1 MSDDDR
7 EDHDDELAW
16 LVARER
22 GQPGPPVS
30 AATAARHERLEALLK
45 DLPAMPAG
53 VPPRAG
59 WQRDVLAAID
69 AADAEAEVASDP
81 AAVGAIDPAPP
92 KRTSS
97 PRRRWAAPGAI
108 LAAAAIVVIVL
119 AVWRD
124 RGLGPGAAAPGS
136 DTWIVRGGGDA
147 VARDRGPGM
156 GGARPTLAFE
166 VQPDERAHR
175 STEAS
180 AGDTLI
186 VQGVVEGPGE
196 LRVYDAAGNEQAR
209 CTGTAPDCTVERAG
223 TRTTLR
229 LTMRLRDP
237 GVLHGILLTPP
248 LGGPSKGMD
257 ADVEAAVRAKV
268 AVTSRELQ
276 VH

>member
-16 LVARER
+16 LIARER

-69 AADAEAEVASDP
+69 VADAEAEAASDP
-81 AAVGAIDPAPP
+81 AAAGAIDPAPP
-92 KRTSS
+92 PRASS
-97 PRRRWAAPGAI
+97 PRRRWAAAGAI
-108 LAAAAIVVIVL
+108 LAAAAIVLIVL

-124 RGLGPGAAAPGS
+124 RGPGPGG
-136 DTWIVRGGGDA
+136 A
-147 VARDRGPGM
+147 V
-156 GGARPTLAFE
+156 PTLAFDPHLAPRPNRS
-166 VQPDERAHR
+166 PDV
-175 STEAS
+175 S

-186 VQGVVEGPGE
+186 VQGVVDGPGE
-196 LRVYDAAGNEQAR
+196 LRVYDAAGNEQGR
-209 CTGTAPDCTVERAG
+209 CTGTEPGCTVERAG

-229 LTMRLRDP
+229 LTVQLREP
-237 GVLHGILLTPP
+237 GVIHAILLAAP
-248 LGGPSKGMD
+248 LPGPSKGLN
-257 ADVEAAVRAKV
+257 ADLETVV